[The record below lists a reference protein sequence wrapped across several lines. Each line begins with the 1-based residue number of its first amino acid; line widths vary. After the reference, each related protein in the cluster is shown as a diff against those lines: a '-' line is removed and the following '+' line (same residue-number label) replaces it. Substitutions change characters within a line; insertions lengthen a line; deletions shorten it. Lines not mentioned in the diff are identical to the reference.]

1 MTKSLVGLFKGQL
14 ISVAFSAI
22 ILLLL
27 TFSTQADSYS
37 EDFGSGSLSGNLVL
51 NSSPGFSLSLS
62 GGKAYFEKASGIG
75 NGQVYLETLFTVVG
89 DFSVTVKAERIQ
101 TSSDFE
107 MGLAVDYG
115 FAAAFADVFF
125 FTALKIHAN
134 IIVPPINTF
143 QGVWNSSA
151 EVTLRIRRVGNQ
163 VLEEYDAGG
172 GFQLLNTGSHP
183 NLTGPV
189 KIRLFLLQEYGDT
202 SYNLGAFDDL
212 EITADRFEYPPISVE
227 TTSWGRI
234 KQLFGRQ

>member
-1 MTKSLVGLFKGQL
+1 LFKGQL

-37 EDFGSGSLSGNLVL
+37 ENFDSGSLSGNLVL

-101 TSSDFE
+101 ASSDFE
-107 MGLAVDYG
+107 MGLLCGD
-115 FAAAFADVFF
+115 AAAFADIFF

-134 IIVPPINTF
+134 IIIPPINTF

-163 VLEEYDAGG
+163 MLEEYDAGS

-183 NLTGPV
+183 NLSGPA

-202 SYNLGAFDDL
+202 GYNLGTFDNL
-212 EITADRFEYPPISVE
+212 EITADRFEYPPISVQP
-227 TTSWGRI
+227 TSWGRI
-234 KQLFGRQ
+234 KQLFER